1 MSQFEE
7 IRSRVRTFI
16 LEQFPVAQRASLGDT
31 ESLVESGII
40 DSMGVLELVTFI
52 EAEFEVVLSD
62 EDVVSE
68 NFDSIATISSFIED
82 RLTISSEG

>member
-1 MSQFEE
+1 MSQLDE
-7 IRSRVRTFI
+7 IRSQVRTFI
-16 LEQFPVAQRASLGDT
+16 LKQFPVAQRTSLGDV

-52 EAEFEVVLSD
+52 EAEFDLVLSD

-68 NFDSIATISSFIED
+68 NFDSIATISSFIEE
-82 RLTISSEG
+82 RLAISSEG

>member
-7 IRSRVRTFI
+7 IRSQVRAFI
-16 LEQFPVAQRASLGDT
+16 IKQFPAAHRASLGDT

-52 EAEFEVVLSD
+52 EADFELVLSD

-82 RLTISSEG
+82 RLAISSEG

>member
-1 MSQFEE
+1 MSQLDE
-7 IRSRVRTFI
+7 IRSQVRAFI
-16 LEQFPVAQRASLGDT
+16 LKQFPLAQRASLDDT

-52 EAEFEVVLSD
+52 EADFELVLSD

-82 RLTISSEG
+82 TLAISSEG